1 MSQCSHCLTNVS
13 FMAVLNTINPF
24 KLKCSK
30 CKTAIRIDKVSG
42 SIAVVAILAIML
54 PAMYF
59 FKGTESYF
67 LKVLLPVALA
77 AEFAYF
83 ALIKYGVVK
92 IKAA

>member
-30 CKTAIRIDKVSG
+30 CKAPVRIDKVSG
-42 SIAVVAILAIML
+42 SIVVVIILAIMV
-54 PAMYF
+54 PVMYF
-59 FKGTESYF
+59 LKDTESYF
-67 LKVLLPVALA
+67 LQVLLPVALA

-92 IKAA
+92 IK